1 MRQLNRLPTAGRTDQ
16 NKVLNFTFN
25 GKGYQGVAGD
35 TLASAL
41 LANGVDVVGR
51 SFKYARPRGIFGH
64 GPEEPNAIIQL
75 GSGAA
80 TIPNLKATQVEL
92 YEGLEAASV
101 NGWPS
106 VNFDLMGLIGAFGRL
121 MPPGFYY
128 KTFMYPK
135 KLWMTYEH
143 FIRKAAGLG
152 SSPTE
157 RDPDSYE
164 KLNQHCDVLVV
175 GAGPAGL
182 VAAREAARTGARVII
197 ADEQSEFGGSL
208 LASTQ
213 LIDGVPATQWVAE
226 ITNELGEFKNVQ
238 RLPRST
244 VFGYYDHN
252 FLAILERVTDHL
264 GISSASGPRQC
275 MHRVRAA
282 QVVLATGAFE
292 RPLVFAHNDIPG
304 VMLASSVSTYVN
316 RFGVAPGS
324 RLVVATTNDNA
335 YQTAI
340 DWHHAGRSV
349 VSVVDSR
356 TGPSGDLVEQVR
368 ALGIQILEG
377 HGLIEA
383 VGGKR
388 VRKALVAPINPEG
401 SKVTGPVQ
409 SLACDLI
416 ASSGGWSA
424 AIHLSSHTGAKPVW
438 DETIVSFR
446 PGESKQKER
455 SAGACRGTFGSL
467 EGLREGASAGA
478 EAAKLAGFGSGEVQF
493 PTPVIDQIIEQP
505 QQALFLV
512 PHNLS
517 LIHI

>member
-1 MRQLNRLPTAGRTDQ
+1 M
-16 NKVLNFTFN
+16 
-25 GKGYQGVAGD
+25 
-35 TLASAL
+35 
-41 LANGVDVVGR
+41 
-51 SFKYARPRGIFGH
+51 
-64 GPEEPNAIIQL
+64 
-75 GSGAA
+75 GS
-80 TIPNLKATQVEL
+80 E
-92 YEGLEAASV
+92 
-101 NGWPS
+101 
-106 VNFDLMGLIGAFGRL
+106 MC
-121 MPPGFYY
+121 
-128 KTFMYPK
+128 
-135 KLWMTYEH
+135 
-143 FIRKAAGLG
+143 IRD
-152 SSPTE
+152 
-157 RDPDSYE
+157 R
-164 KLNQHCDVLVV
+164 
-175 GAGPAGL
+175 
-182 VAAREAARTGARVII
+182 
-197 ADEQSEFGGSL
+197 
-208 LASTQ
+208 
-213 LIDGVPATQWVAE
+213 
-226 ITNELGEFKNVQ
+226 FKNVQ

-424 AIHLSSHTGAKPVW
+424 AIHL
-438 DETIVSFR
+438 
-446 PGESKQKER
+446 
-455 SAGACRGTFGSL
+455 
-467 EGLREGASAGA
+467 
-478 EAAKLAGFGSGEVQF
+478 
-493 PTPVIDQIIEQP
+493 
-505 QQALFLV
+505 
-512 PHNLS
+512 LS